1 MYEHLPEKYY
11 SDVMT
16 ALWKVMEEEL
26 EYKFEDRKE
35 RNLSK
40 NKPSRFEHFKVALP
54 IIIDVKKGMHEK
66 GILSHL
72 CLATLTKLNKEVSI
86 LTEDSKILI
95 NKVLRMKA
103 QEQKIELDE
112 NDNGVNTEIITMS
125 LKLAHVSKTD
135 RIMVEVVNIHNLT
148 PREKKTSARIQLYL
162 RFSPD
167 RMGTGQVLE
176 QTPLFEDVGRSI
188 IFDLQGE
195 PVKFEFNV
203 DHVSSKKMFE
213 DSFLIINLFH
223 VNRAG
228 MKLCIG
234 ECVAQVKMNGLL
246 MTEMVQISS
255 ESDFE
260 NRVLVP
266 SLSYQLQDFQAVYET
281 EEYRE
286 LQRRT
291 NEEASVVTARDDK
304 VRKTSFFTWF
314 S

>member
-1 MYEHLPEKYY
+1 M
-11 SDVMT
+11 
-16 ALWKVMEEEL
+16 
-26 EYKFEDRKE
+26 
-35 RNLSK
+35 
-40 NKPSRFEHFKVALP
+40 
-54 IIIDVKKGMHEK
+54 
-66 GILSHL
+66 
-72 CLATLTKLNKEVSI
+72 NKEVSI

-112 NDNGVNTEIITMS
+112 NGNSVHTKNTTMS
-125 LKLAHVSKTD
+125 LKLAHVNKTD
-135 RIMVEVVNIHNLT
+135 QIMVEVVNIHNLT
-148 PREKKTSARIQLYL
+148 PREKKTSSRIQLYL

-176 QTPLFEDVGRSI
+176 QTPVFEDVGRSI

-234 ECVAQVKMNGLL
+234 ECVAQVSIRNY
-246 MTEMVQISS
+246 
-255 ESDFE
+255 
-260 NRVLVP
+260 N
-266 SLSYQLQDFQAVYET
+266 
-281 EEYRE
+281 
-286 LQRRT
+286 
-291 NEEASVVTARDDK
+291 
-304 VRKTSFFTWF
+304 
-314 S
+314 